1 MARLAAAAAAAAA
14 AAESA
19 HSETI
24 FRRTRRSQ
32 RTTAWPWSPKSA
44 GTSLRLVARLTPS
57 PAGAYA
63 AERRVTLGRE
73 ARAASETGFGELT
86 ENTRPRR
93 AHQASIRLPRLRLR
107 KNSPPLKR
115 TFPLHRRRATRSL
128 PETRRWPSRRSPRRG
143 RSMSKAGPS
152 APPALSQ
159 PSRLLHLH
167 EWMPPLRQRRHL
179 LRQRPKCRDRDAA
192 AGGSAR
198 GRPSSE
204 NRPIR
209 GQACVSKASS
219 RLKPEWSSARPGS
232 PGGQI
237 IPNIGRSPQRNSSQT
252 QSVYQSRVRAER
264 MEKLHSVAC
273 SRRSG
278 KTDGCLHAGQAPKMP
293 VEFAVDRPPRHRPQ
307 GRFAAM
313 RASRSP

>member
-232 PGGQI
+232 TGGQI

-252 QSVYQSRVRAER
+252 QSVHQFRVRAER
-264 MEKLHSVAC
+264 MEKLQQRGLQQA
-273 SRRSG
+273 
-278 KTDGCLHAGQAPKMP
+278 LGQNGWMP
-293 VEFAVDRPPRHRPQ
+293 TRWSSAENAR
-307 GRFAAM
+307 
-313 RASRSP
+313 